1 MTDLRQIQTSTVTSV
16 VIIAI
21 HVKDLLPLDRE
32 ETREDTFGE
41 TSTEYDDLPTVSGKY
56 KQVAT

>member
-21 HVKDLLPLDRE
+21 HVKDLLSLDRE

-41 TSTEYDDLPTVSGKY
+41 TSTEYDDLPTVFR
-56 KQVAT
+56 